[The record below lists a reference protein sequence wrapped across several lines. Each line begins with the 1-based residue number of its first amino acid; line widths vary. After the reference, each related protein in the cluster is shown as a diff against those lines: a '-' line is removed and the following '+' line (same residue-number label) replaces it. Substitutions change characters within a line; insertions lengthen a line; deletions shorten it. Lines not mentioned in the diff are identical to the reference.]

1 MRSIRLS
8 MPAVEVDS
16 CRIGG
21 DRPENQLIQVKNN
34 GEDRLSPFNV
44 KAQYV
49 VYMTLIDYHE
59 WCFRLSEFE
68 AAGEFLRV
76 QQLGRGSALLALA
89 QPFVC

>member
-1 MRSIRLS
+1 

-21 DRPENQLIQVKNN
+21 SRPENQLIPVKNN
-34 GEDRLSPFNV
+34 GEGGFSPFNV

-59 WCFRLSEFE
+59 WCLRPAEFE
-68 AAGEFLRV
+68 AGGEFLRV
-76 QQLGRGSALLALA
+76 QQPGRGSALLALA